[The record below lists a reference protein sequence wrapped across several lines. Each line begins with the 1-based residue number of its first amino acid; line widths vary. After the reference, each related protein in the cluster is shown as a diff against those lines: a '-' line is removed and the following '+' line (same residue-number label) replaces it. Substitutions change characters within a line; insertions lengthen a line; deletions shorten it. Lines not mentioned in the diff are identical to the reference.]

1 MNEKRRM
8 AGLLVVCLACAFI
21 LGCTSTPSI
30 TPEVIDVQTG
40 LTDATDTLGDAIQ
53 DSADSAQEIADVTAG
68 TEYAELTAQ
77 HAKEVRKLV
86 ALHKTL
92 EEKVTAANE
101 LSLKLAGQSEE
112 LRTEN
117 LEQKT
122 EIAILKRQRLALIL
136 ILGFLFTLFLL
147 YLYARIKNLSK
158 NPRRAKT
165 VSRIRPPPSYR
176 GFFFA
181 NICLTCDGL
190 ARSQVEAVVRC

>member
-1 MNEKRRM
+1 MNEKRRV
-8 AGLLVVCLACAFI
+8 AGILVVCFVCALF

-53 DSADSAQEIADVTAG
+53 DSADTAQEIADVTAG
-68 TEYAELTAQ
+68 TEYADLTAK
-77 HAKEVRKLV
+77 HAKEVKELV
-86 ALHKTL
+86 ELHKTL

-122 EIAILKRQRLALIL
+122 EIAILKGRRLALIL

-147 YLYARIKNLSK
+147 YLYARIKKL
-158 NPRRAKT
+158 
-165 VSRIRPPPSYR
+165 I
-176 GFFFA
+176 
-181 NICLTCDGL
+181 
-190 ARSQVEAVVRC
+190 

>member
-8 AGLLVVCLACAFI
+8 AGLLVVCFI
-21 LGCTSTPSI
+21 GALLLGCTSAPSM

-68 TEYAELTAQ
+68 TEYADLTAK

-86 ALHKTL
+86 ELHKTL

-101 LSLKLAGQSEE
+101 LSLRLAGQSEE
-112 LRTEN
+112 LCTEN

-122 EIAILKRQRLALIL
+122 EIAILKGQRLALIL
-136 ILGFLFTLFLL
+136 ILGFLFTLLLL
-147 YLYARIKNLSK
+147 YLYARIKKL
-158 NPRRAKT
+158 
-165 VSRIRPPPSYR
+165 V
-176 GFFFA
+176 
-181 NICLTCDGL
+181 
-190 ARSQVEAVVRC
+190 

>member
-8 AGLLVVCLACAFI
+8 AGLLVVCFSCA
-21 LGCTSTPSI
+21 LLMGCTSTPSMN
-30 TPEVIDVQTG
+30 PEVVETQTE

-53 DSADSAQEIADVTAG
+53 DTADSAQEIADITAG

-77 HAKEVRKLV
+77 HAKEVRELV

-122 EIAILKRQRLALIL
+122 EISILKGQRLALIL
-136 ILGFLFTLFLL
+136 ILGFLFALFLL
-147 YLYARIKNLSK
+147 YLYARIKKL
-158 NPRRAKT
+158 
-165 VSRIRPPPSYR
+165 I
-176 GFFFA
+176 
-181 NICLTCDGL
+181 
-190 ARSQVEAVVRC
+190 

>member
-8 AGLLVVCLACAFI
+8 ACFLVVCLTCAFI

-53 DSADSAQEIADVTAG
+53 DTADSAQEIADVTAG

-77 HAKEVRKLV
+77 HAKEVKELV
-86 ALHKTL
+86 ELHKTL
-92 EEKVTAANE
+92 QEKVTAANE
-101 LSLKLAGQSEE
+101 LSLRLAGQSEE

-122 EIAILKRQRLALIL
+122 EIAILKGQRLALIL
-136 ILGFLFTLFLL
+136 ILGFLFTLLLL
-147 YLYARIKNLSK
+147 YLYARIKKL
-158 NPRRAKT
+158 
-165 VSRIRPPPSYR
+165 V
-176 GFFFA
+176 
-181 NICLTCDGL
+181 
-190 ARSQVEAVVRC
+190 

>member
-8 AGLLVVCLACAFI
+8 AGVFIVCAF
-21 LGCTSTPSI
+21 LFVLMGCPSTPSI
-30 TPEVIDVQTG
+30 TPEVIDTQTQ

-68 TEYAELTAQ
+68 TEYAELTAR
-77 HAKEVRKLV
+77 HAKEVKELV

-92 EEKVTAANE
+92 EEKVTKANE

-122 EIAILKRQRLALIL
+122 EIAILKGQRLALIL
-136 ILGFLFTLFLL
+136 ILGFLFALFLL
-147 YLYARIKNLSK
+147 YLYARIKKL
-158 NPRRAKT
+158 
-165 VSRIRPPPSYR
+165 I
-176 GFFFA
+176 
-181 NICLTCDGL
+181 
-190 ARSQVEAVVRC
+190 

>member
-1 MNEKRRM
+1 MNEKRRA
-8 AGLLVVCLACAFI
+8 AGILVVCLACAFI
-21 LGCTSTPSI
+21 LGCASAPSL
-30 TPEVIDVQTG
+30 TPEVIDTQTQ

-53 DSADSAQEIADVTAG
+53 DSADTAQEIADVTAG

-77 HAKEVRKLV
+77 HAKEVKELV

-122 EIAILKRQRLALIL
+122 EIAILKGQRLALIL
-136 ILGFLFTLFLL
+136 ILGFLFALILL
-147 YLYARIKNLSK
+147 YLYARIKKL
-158 NPRRAKT
+158 
-165 VSRIRPPPSYR
+165 V
-176 GFFFA
+176 
-181 NICLTCDGL
+181 
-190 ARSQVEAVVRC
+190 

>member
-8 AGLLVVCLACAFI
+8 ACFLIVCVACAFI

-30 TPEVIDVQTG
+30 TPEVVETQTE

-53 DSADSAQEIADVTAG
+53 DSADTAQEIADATAG
-68 TEYAELTAQ
+68 TEHAELTAQ
-77 HAKEVRKLV
+77 HVAKVRELV

-92 EEKVTAANE
+92 QEKVTAANE

-117 LEQKT
+117 MEQKT
-122 EIAILKRQRLALIL
+122 EIAILKGQRLALIL

-147 YLYARIKNLSK
+147 YLYARIKKL
-158 NPRRAKT
+158 
-165 VSRIRPPPSYR
+165 V
-176 GFFFA
+176 
-181 NICLTCDGL
+181 
-190 ARSQVEAVVRC
+190 

>member
-1 MNEKRRM
+1 MSGQKRM
-8 AGLLVVCLACAFI
+8 AGLLVVCVACA
-21 LGCTSTPSI
+21 LLMCCTSAPSI

-53 DSADSAQEIADVTAG
+53 DSADSAQEIADATAG

-77 HAKEVRKLV
+77 HAKEVRELV

-122 EIAILKRQRLALIL
+122 EIATLKGQRLALIL
-136 ILGFLFTLFLL
+136 ILGFLFALILL
-147 YLYARIKNLSK
+147 YLYARIKKL
-158 NPRRAKT
+158 
-165 VSRIRPPPSYR
+165 V
-176 GFFFA
+176 
-181 NICLTCDGL
+181 
-190 ARSQVEAVVRC
+190 